1 MGERDRGEECFRHF
15 IRIRKSKGGDLD
27 EGVANALFV
36 LGSLH
41 WATKKRDL
49 AQDCWIEAL
58 EIFKALGR
66 TDDDPYVSR
75 AFFVISCCLL
85 SILIYI
91 NLHSWLPLQV
101 KSLKEKIHR
110 AQRRPITRIF
120 RGS

>member
-1 MGERDRGEECFRHF
+1 MTLTIHSLTFLYQKVLAFQMGERDRGEECFRHF

-49 AQDCWIEAL
+49 AQDCWLEAL

-66 TDDDPYVSR
+66 TDDDPYVS
-75 AFFVISCCLL
+75 
-85 SILIYI
+85 
-91 NLHSWLPLQV
+91 
-101 KSLKEKIHR
+101 
-110 AQRRPITRIF
+110 T
-120 RGS
+120 

>member
-15 IRIRKSKGGDLD
+15 IRIRKSKGSSMD

-49 AQDCWIEAL
+49 AQECWHQAL
-58 EIFKALGR
+58 DIFKGLGR
-66 TDDDPYVSR
+66 TDDDPYVR
-75 AFFVISCCLL
+75 
-85 SILIYI
+85 
-91 NLHSWLPLQV
+91 
-101 KSLKEKIHR
+101 SLKEKIHR
-110 AQRRPITRIF
+110 AQRRPIARMF